1 MTFYYQSGTIVD
13 LSEDLRT
20 KVKAAGFT
28 MTAVCKR
35 AGVSTGTPS
44 HWAAGRTTPNQA
56 SYNKLMAALQEM
68 IAEREAAIKEAGL
81 M

>member
-35 AGVSTGTPS
+35 AGVSTGTPV

-68 IAEREAAIKEAGL
+68 ISEREAAIKEAGL